1 MKKVF
6 SILMVAFAM
15 TMMVACGEKVNG
27 PDNSGGNNGGGDN
40 PGGGGSSTAQ
50 TDTTIMSYT
59 LMRSLVNID
68 WDVACNRVLAM
79 GFTEIDPEELDDE
92 DAENVR
98 AFIKGNIM
106 GDYYACYLRCDF
118 PEIDNLVGA
127 VVMHEN
133 HLNSS
138 NQATCIENDV
148 YFINDELRVLS
159 DWNRDTVYCGGN
171 IMWGNLQDNG
181 QWDGPNETYYPHA
194 SSLEEFI
201 AYLRALPEHNTITAN
216 WADSYLYNESRYT
229 ASCSAVINNQPYTRL
244 TTNVITLAKENNLD
258 K

>member
-1 MKKVF
+1 MKKLF

-15 TMMVACGEKVNG
+15 TAMVACTEE
-27 PDNSGGNNGGGDN
+27 DILNGGGDN
-40 PGGGGSSTAQ
+40 GGGNGGGSAQ
-50 TDTTIMSYT
+50 SDTTIMSYT
-59 LMRSLVNID
+59 LMRSLINID
-68 WDVACNRVLAM
+68 WDEACDRVMEM
-79 GFTEIDPEELDDE
+79 GFTEIDPEDLDAE

-138 NQATCIENDV
+138 SQAICVENEV
-148 YFINDELRVLS
+148 YFINDEIQVLA
-159 DWNRDTVYCGGN
+159 DWYRIIDTCGGN
-171 IMWGNLQDNG
+171 IMWGDLLDNG
-181 QWDGPNETYYPHA
+181 EWDGPHETLYPRA
-194 SSLEEFI
+194 SSLNEFI
-201 AYLRALPEHNTITAN
+201 DYLRGLPEHNTVNAN
-216 WADSYLYNESRYT
+216 WADIYIYNGSRYT
-229 ASCSAVINNQPYTRL
+229 ASCSAIINNQPYTSL
-244 TTNVITLAKENNLD
+244 TSNVITLVKEDNLD